1 MRQLWMAGCFAAIA
15 AASTAATAAP
25 GLTAMDTGFGI
36 PDLVTTQR
44 FDVVREMGYAGVT
57 WTLGDPVAAKDA
69 GNDAEFRGLRMTA
82 IYCGADLS
90 RTGLVTDA
98 RFDATLAALKGH
110 DTIVWIHITSRE
122 YPKSSE
128 EGDPVAVMFLRQIA
142 ERAAASGL
150 TVSLY
155 PHYGDWTE
163 RFEDAIRVAKKVGMP
178 NVGVTFNLCHWLRA
192 GGGNLDAKLDESIA
206 LVNCV
211 TVNGATPGT
220 DMSWSA
226 LIQTLDKG
234 TYDWAALVRNFQRR
248 GFPGPFCLQLYGV
261 GGDKR
266 DNLKRSIEAWRT
278 ALGP

>member
-1 MRQLWMAGCFAAIA
+1 MKRVLAGVMGIVA
-15 AASTAATAAP
+15 AASAAAAAP
-25 GLTAMDTGFGI
+25 ALVAMDTGFGI
-36 PDLVTTQR
+36 PDMTTTQR
-44 FDVVREMGYAGVT
+44 LDVVRELGYSGIA
-57 WTLGDPVAAKDA
+57 WTLGDPVHTKDTA
-69 GNDAEFRGLRMTA
+69 GDCELRGMRMTA
-82 IYCGADLS
+82 IYCGAVLS

-98 RFDATLAALKGH
+98 RFDATLASLKGH
-110 DTIVWIHITSRE
+110 DTIVWLHITSSE

-128 EGDPVAVMFLRQIA
+128 EGDPVAVMFLRSIA

-150 TVSLY
+150 SVSIY

-163 RFEDAIRVAKKVGMP
+163 RFEDAIRVARKVAKP
-178 NVGVTFNLCHWLRA
+178 NLGVTFNLCHWLRA
-192 GGGNLDAKLDESIA
+192 DGKDLDARLDESIA
-206 LVNCV
+206 MVNCV

-220 DMSWSA
+220 DMSWTS

-234 TYDWAALVRNFQRR
+234 TYDWAALVRNFQCR
-248 GFPGPFCLQLYGV
+248 GYAGPFCLQLYGV

>member
-1 MRQLWMAGCFAAIA
+1 MRQLGMAGCLAAIA
-15 AASTAATAAP
+15 VASTAAAAP

-69 GNDAEFRGLRMTA
+69 GNDAELRGLKMTA
-82 IYCGADLS
+82 VYCGAELS

-110 DTIVWIHITSRE
+110 DTIVWVHITSRE

-163 RFEDAIRVAKKVGMP
+163 RFEDAIRVAKKAAMP
-178 NVGVTFNLCHWLRA
+178 NLGVTFNLCHWLRA
-192 GGGNLDAKLDESIA
+192 GGGNLDARLDESIA

-211 TVNGATPGT
+211 TVNGATPGADT
-220 DMSWSA
+220 SWAA

-234 TYDWAALVRNFQRR
+234 AYDWAALVRNFQRR